1 MGVPVGLDGATPRAS
16 HASQLPLLAVGGAV
30 FAIVLV
36 AVGSASARNA
46 ILVLGMVTGLVGFGA
61 IVRFAPE
68 TACDWLLLLLAA
80 TVAIPIDGH
89 LAYREHVGGWP
100 GLRIALADVATYLLF
115 ALVLLGALLGRVE
128 NVIPRRIL
136 VLMAAVLLWYGI
148 SALGSQSRALSL
160 FEIAGTAHSF
170 LLAWI
175 VASLFRRDLL
185 GAIVAMIAL
194 SVMVH
199 GGFAIAQGVTGRP
212 IGAGWFGAT
221 NELEALSLGRE
232 QLVRPGGLFMHPI
245 VFATFLVITLPLLAA
260 RLATQRGSFARCWL
274 LAALA
279 IGAVGLLLSLSRGA
293 WISAVI
299 ATATLGVLALRS
311 GLLSPR
317 QVRSIVFGGAAIALV
332 LGAAFAPRIYDR
344 FVKSDP
350 SALSS
355 RFDMNTIAF
364 RMIADHPIL
373 GTGINN
379 YILNLP
385 HYDTKGLMKDFLGPV
400 HNLYFLEAAE
410 VGIPGLLL
418 LVALFGS
425 FVAVGL
431 RHLPRMQD
439 PSLRWM
445 AAALVAGLVGL
456 LVTQVA
462 DFSARLEPLRSMIW
476 FEIGLLFGV
485 VRADR
490 AQRAIA
496 RDPGAA

>member
-1 MGVPVGLDGATPRAS
+1 MGVPVGLDGATPRAPHS
-16 HASQLPLLAVGGAV
+16 SQIPLLAAGGAV

-36 AVGSASARNA
+36 AAGSASARNA
-46 ILVLGMVTGLVGFGA
+46 TLVLGMVSGLAGLGA
-61 IVRFAPE
+61 IVRFAPQ
-68 TACDWLLLLLAA
+68 TACDCLLLLLAA

-89 LAYREHVGGWP
+89 LAYREHIGGWP
-100 GLRIALADVATYLLF
+100 GFRIALADVATYLLF
-115 ALVLLGALLGRVE
+115 ALVLLGTWIGRVT

-136 VLMAAVLLWYGI
+136 LLMAVVLFWYAV
-148 SALGSQSRALSL
+148 SALGSKDRVLSI

-185 GAIVAMIAL
+185 GAILAMIAL
-194 SVMVH
+194 SVLLH

-221 NELEALSLGRE
+221 SELEPLSLGHE
-232 QLVRPGGLFMHPI
+232 HLVRPGGLFMHPI

-260 RLATQRGSFARCWL
+260 RLATQRGFFARCWL

-299 ATATLGVLALRS
+299 ATAVLGVLALRS
-311 GLLSPR
+311 RLLSPR
-317 QVRSIVFGGAAIALV
+317 QVRNIVFTGVALALV
-332 LGAAFAPRIYDR
+332 FGAAFAPRIYDR

-364 RMIADHPIL
+364 RMIADHPVL

-379 YILNLP
+379 YTLNLP

-418 LVALFGS
+418 LITLFGS
-425 FVAVGL
+425 FLAMGL
-431 RHLPRMQD
+431 HQLPRMQD
-439 PSLRWM
+439 PALQWV
-445 AAALVAGLVGL
+445 AAALLAGLVGL

-485 VRADR
+485 VQADR
-490 AQRAIA
+490 AQRAMA
-496 RDPGAA
+496 RDAETS